1 MEQVLAATGTS
12 LVAVWS
18 SHRRLTAP
26 GSSLRQ
32 QVSLSLSV
40 SLCLSLTDPRW
51 LAGGPHGFGQAAT
64 NGAGGTLV
72 HSDVYRYSIPYYL
85 WNMCMENLM
94 YIYLRGVH
102 ISMYILDYLS
112 FCIFRSI
119 RLCSFTLLFVPFVHF
134 TSALD

>member
-32 QVSLSLSV
+32 QVSLSLSL
-40 SLCLSLTDPRW
+40 SLSLSVCLSLTDPRW

-72 HSDVYRYSIPYYL
+72 HSDVYRYSIPFYL

-94 YIYLRGVH
+94 YI
-102 ISMYILDYLS
+102 SMYILDYLS
-112 FCIFRSI
+112 VCIFRSI
-119 RLCSFTLLFVPFVHF
+119 RLYSFTLLFVPFVHF